1 MATMKQR
8 LIDILINNSTAIE
21 YIGIL
26 DQEGNEVVGVS
37 QVTNREIIKE
47 KSYHFVYKI
56 VRSNFAKTCHGRL
69 PVYQRVS

>member
-1 MATMKQR
+1 MAAVKHR
-8 LIDILINNSTAIE
+8 LKEILMNNSTSIQ

-37 QVTNREIIKE
+37 QVANRDIIKE

-56 VRSNFAKTCHGRL
+56 VRSNFSKTCNGSSWL
-69 PVYQRVS
+69 T